1 MSIKWAIRGYRCYS
15 HIYHIKFSC
24 PECNDLPCTS
34 YGYCVVDK
42 CILCVIS
49 TMLNWLHKSFCQLM
63 LPHPRSFFSI
73 FSWVG
78 ELLKLHRIHD
88 KMHVCFSYIRLALPL
103 IHLNLYP
110 ATLSFSW
117 LLSNPYITIEIV
129 QGLLSIEIDK
139 MNIKNKE
146 PYNNLFTN
154 FTHSE
159 HQIYPFF

>member
-1 MSIKWAIRGYRCYS
+1 
-15 HIYHIKFSC
+15 
-24 PECNDLPCTS
+24 
-34 YGYCVVDK
+34 
-42 CILCVIS
+42 
-49 TMLNWLHKSFCQLM
+49 MLNWLHKSFRQLM

-88 KMHVCFSYIRLALPL
+88 KTHVCFSYIPLALPL

-146 PYNNLFTN
+146 SYNNLFTN
-154 FTHSE
+154 FTQSE
-159 HQIYPFF
+159 HIYPFKKIKNKKLFRNKFYKKMISRQKASNPSKPFWSKICIQNIKSR